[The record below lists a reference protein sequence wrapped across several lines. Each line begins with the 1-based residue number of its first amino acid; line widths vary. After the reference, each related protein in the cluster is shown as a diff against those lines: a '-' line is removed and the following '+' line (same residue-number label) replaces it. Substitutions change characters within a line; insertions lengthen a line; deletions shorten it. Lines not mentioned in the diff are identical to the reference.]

1 MTENQT
7 DKTPAPAPAA
17 APAAQTGI
25 PRWLIYGFAAKIA
38 LAVGIVLLVLWL
50 SRG

>member
-7 DKTPAPAPAA
+7 DRPP

-25 PRWLIYGFAAKIA
+25 PRWLIYGFVAKIA